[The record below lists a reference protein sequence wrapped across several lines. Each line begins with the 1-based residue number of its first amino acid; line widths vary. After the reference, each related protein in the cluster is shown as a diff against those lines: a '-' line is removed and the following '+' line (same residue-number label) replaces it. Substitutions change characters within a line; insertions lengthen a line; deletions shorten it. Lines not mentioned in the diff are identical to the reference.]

1 MTTATVNELD
11 EMVANPVAPTG
22 ADGVFVGEVVTLE
35 SSAWKLVKGSGRIL
49 FDKTYDDP
57 KSCIRGIELVIECEK
72 RDGSTYTIDTGRQP
86 LLEIE
91 AGWHKVL
98 LPSIKKL
105 GVPFSTLLRKF
116 VQVKRIPTGETYV
129 NKESQE
135 TKQKTGLQL
144 VAVYDSKEAMS
155 AARDAHFGK
164 GSGGSGAPPVAA
176 AAAPAPIVDRSAL
189 EKVLPQLWAAAQKN
203 EAIFRT
209 MYNANPLIAGM
220 FTFEEAVALAS
231 IPF

>member
-1 MTTATVNELD
+1 MTNELD
-11 EMVANPVAPTG
+11 EMVANPVQPTG
-22 ADGVFVGEVVTLE
+22 ADGVFFGEIVTLD

-49 FDKTYDDP
+49 FDPTYDDP
-57 KSCIRGIELVIECEK
+57 ASKIRGIELVIECEK

-105 GVPFSTLLRKF
+105 GVPFSTLLHKF
-116 VQVKRIPTGETYV
+116 VQVKRVATGETYV
-129 NKESQE
+129 NKKSQE

-164 GSGGSGAPPVAA
+164 GPS
-176 AAAPAPIVDRSAL
+176 APAPAATPSPVVDRSAL
-189 EKVLPQLWAAAQKN
+189 EKLLPSLWAAAGKQEPVFK
-203 EAIFRT
+203 T
-209 MYNANPLIAGM
+209 MFTANPALTSV
-220 FTFEEAVALAS
+220 FNYDEAVALAS